1 MPENRNSGI
10 MPNRKITANE
20 VSLARVTAH
29 ASIGAVNAT
38 PVRTA
43 TGSVASA
50 QGDCTAPS
58 TAATARKMA
67 QFMASR
73 SVTNSTWPWN
83 RSAGRSGG
91 AAAAWEGL
99 GHLTEAYPGEGDSP
113 TAVVMAGGAR
123 RPGGGKN
130 TGATPPRAARPGA
143 VAPAPRRRAPAP
155 RHT

>member
-73 SVTNSTWPWN
+73 SVTNSRCPWN
-83 RSAGRSGG
+83 RSAGRGG
-91 AAAAWEGL
+91 GGLVGL
-99 GHLTEAYPGEGDSP
+99 GPFDRGVHR
-113 TAVVMAGGAR
+113 VGGLPHGR
-123 RPGGGKN
+123 GHGGGSQQPGGEEDQVADPAERGV
-130 TGATPPRAARPGA
+130 TVRVHQGAQAQAD
-143 VAPAPRRRAPAP
+143 
-155 RHT
+155 